1 MIMDTRLNLKMTQR
15 LVMTPMLQQ
24 AIKLLQMSALEL
36 KEMIE
41 QEVIENPLLEVS
53 LEDEPDQEKIGIE
66 EIERELDG
74 ESSIQIESPP
84 PTWEEPLETEPEE
97 KKSSDLV
104 NWEDYFE
111 DNPSGLGEFTEWDPD
126 SEGPSYENILTK
138 SSSLIDHLIW
148 QLQLTT
154 SSEEELRI
162 GTLIIGNIEED
173 GYLRT
178 PLEDIAQEALCRVED
193 VERVLRKIQ
202 NFDPAGVGARDYRE
216 CFLIQIQHLKL
227 QNTVIEKIIQENL
240 LEPLVRGKYQ
250 ELASKFNTT
259 VEDIKL
265 AHKILK
271 KLNPKPGLEYS
282 DEKTR
287 YIIPDLYVYKMGS
300 EYEVVLN
307 EEDIPRL
314 RINSLYKS
322 ILRHNNAEVSESTRQ
337 YVEQKLR
344 SAIWLIRSIEQRK
357 RTIYKVGKSIIK
369 FQSEFLDHGISH
381 LKPLVLR
388 DVAED
393 ISMHESTVSR
403 VTTNKYMHT
412 PRGIFELKFFFHSGL
427 SRTSGNDISS
437 IAVKEK
443 IKNIILNED
452 TANPY
457 SDKEILDL
465 LKKDG
470 IEIARRT
477 IAKYR
482 EDLNIPSSVKRKRKT
497 S

>member
-1 MIMDTRLNLKMTQR
+1 MDTRLNLKMTQR

-36 KEMIE
+36 KDVID
-41 QEVIENPLLEVS
+41 QEVLENPLLEVS
-53 LEDEPDQEKIGIE
+53 LDDEMDQEKLGIH
-66 EIERELDG
+66 EIEQELTG
-74 ESSIQIESPP
+74 ESPAPIESPS
-84 PTWEEPLETEPEE
+84 TWEEPVEEESGE
-97 KKSSDLV
+97 KKSADAID
-104 NWEDYFE
+104 WEDYFE
-111 DNPSGLGEFTEWDPD
+111 DNPSGLGGFTEWDPD
-126 SEGPSYENILTK
+126 EESPSYENILTK
-138 SSSLIDHLIW
+138 SSSLLDHLIW
-148 QLQLTT
+148 QLQL
-154 SSEEELRI
+154 SCSGEEELRI
-162 GTLIIGNIEED
+162 GTLIIGNLDDD
-173 GYLRT
+173 GYLRI
-178 PLEDIAQEALCRVED
+178 PLEDLAEEAKRPVAE
-193 VERVLRKIQ
+193 VERILMRVQ
-202 NFDPAGVGARDYRE
+202 SFDPPGVGARDSKE
-216 CFLIQIQHLKL
+216 CLLIQTRYLGL
-227 QNTVIEKIIQENL
+227 QNTIVEKIILENM
-240 LEPLVRGKYQ
+240 LELMARGKYQ
-250 ELASKFNTT
+250 ELANKFNTT
-259 VEDIKL
+259 VEEIKL
-265 AHKILK
+265 AHKVIK
-271 KLNPKPGLEYS
+271 RMNPKPGLEYS
-282 DEKTR
+282 DEKAR
-287 YIIPDLYVYKMGS
+287 YIIPDLYVHKMGN

-322 ILRHNNAEVSESTRQ
+322 ILRHNNAGVPESTRQ

-427 SRTSGNDISS
+427 SSSSGNDISS

-443 IKNIILNED
+443 IKNIILSED
-452 TANPY
+452 VSNPY

-482 EDLNIPSSVKRKRKT
+482 EDLNIPSSVKRKLK
-497 S
+497 

>member
-1 MIMDTRLNLKMTQR
+1 
-15 LVMTPMLQQ
+15 MTPMLQQ

-36 KEMIE
+36 KEVVD
-41 QEVIENPLLEVS
+41 QEVLENPLLEIS
-53 LEDEPDQEKIGIE
+53 LDEVDNEKSDIQEVE
-66 EIERELDG
+66 QMLNN
-74 ESSIQIESPP
+74 ESSAQIETLS
-84 PTWEEPLETEPEE
+84 TWEESTEEEAEE
-97 KKSSDLV
+97 KKFTDLI
-104 NWEDYFE
+104 NWKDYFE
-111 DNPSGLGEFTEWDPD
+111 DNPSGLGGFAEWDPD
-126 SEGPSYENILTK
+126 NETPSYENILTK
-138 SSSLIDHLIW
+138 SSSLIEHLMW
-148 QLQLTT
+148 QLQL
-154 SSEEELRI
+154 SFSNEKELQV
-162 GTLIIGNIEED
+162 GTFIIGNIDDD
-173 GYLRT
+173 GYLRI
-178 PLEDIAQEALCRVED
+178 PLEDIAAETKTPLEEAEK
-193 VERVLRKIQ
+193 VLAKIQ
-202 NFDPAGVGARDYRE
+202 NFDPPGIGARDPRE
-216 CFLIQIQHLKL
+216 CLLIQSRYLEL
-227 QNTVIEKIIQENL
+227 QNTIVEKIIREDM
-240 LEPLVRGKYQ
+240 LEFLARGKYQ
-250 ELASKFNTT
+250 ELANKFATT
-259 VEDIKL
+259 VEEIEL
-265 AHKILK
+265 AHKVIK
-271 KLNPKPGLEYS
+271 RMNPRPGLEYS

-287 YIIPDLYVYKMGS
+287 YIIPDLYVYKMG
-300 EYEVVLN
+300 EDYEVILN
-307 EEDIPRL
+307 EEDVPRL

-322 ILRHNNAEVSESTRQ
+322 ILQQNSTRVPESTRQ

-369 FQSEFLDHGISH
+369 FQKEFLDQGVHC

-427 SRTSGNDISS
+427 SSATGNDISS

-443 IKNIILNED
+443 IKNIILSED
-452 TANPY
+452 TSNPY

-482 EDLNIPSSVKRKRKT
+482 EDLNIPSSVKRKLKQ